1 MPEDRREIVTEDRRE
16 NVPED
21 RREGT
26 VHGEDIGGENT
37 APRVVTV
44 GILTD
49 MNEGEE
55 YMDMAVDLDSVPML
69 LEDGEGQ
76 HYVHADVVQL
86 SQDGGGDGQ
95 KDEDTAPGEDIGGE
109 NTAPRIVTVAAVEA
123 GTTPAPVVEAASTP
137 ATEANRVT
145 MRCGAVENSSTRRSS
160 LQLAPF
166 DSTDPGTALAVPVK
180 DQWGH

>member
-1 MPEDRREIVTEDRRE
+1 MEERREDENVMEDRREDTA
-16 NVPED
+16 P
-21 RREGT
+21 
-26 VHGEDIGGENT
+26 GENT

-49 MNEGEE
+49 MNEGGE
-55 YMDMAVDLDSVPML
+55 YTDMAAVDLDGVPML

-123 GTTPAPVVEAASTP
+123 GTTPAPLVEAASTP

-145 MRCGAVENSSTRRSS
+145 MRCGGE
-160 LQLAPF
+160 
-166 DSTDPGTALAVPVK
+166 
-180 DQWGH
+180 